1 MQSLELGNLKIP
13 EHFLHYVVISI
24 GTVGVN
30 FEILAPEEDGKQLE
44 NEFRRLEKEHA
55 IRYFASADSAFLGTL
70 HSGPGLCDI
79 INLTIEKDTSRVPVL
94 YRIRGQLSL
103 VT

>member
-1 MQSLELGNLKIP
+1 LRRLELGNQTIP
-13 EHFLHYVVISI
+13 EHFLQHIVISA
-24 GTVGVN
+24 GRVGVS
-30 FEILAPEEDGKQLE
+30 FGIVAPEEDGKRLE
-44 NEFRRLEKEHA
+44 DELRRLEKEHA
-55 IRYFASADSAFLGTL
+55 IRYFASEDSAFIGPLR
-70 HSGPGLCDI
+70 SGPGLCDI